1 MSSLH
6 RRTWLFALIA
16 SLVAELAGQCPDPP
30 TPPAGFPIA
39 VVSDQLVT
47 FTDQLRTRAD
57 LRHPAVAP
65 GPCGWPLLIAV
76 HGFPGTKAGPV
87 GAQAAALAQL
97 GYCVVTYDV
106 RGQGSAIALNPGRGT
121 TLMALEE
128 WIDLF
133 EIIEWAA
140 AAHPGLVDLGRVG
153 VLGISQGG
161 AHAWAAAAW
170 SGRTPPP
177 NARRSAP
184 FPVVRVAA
192 PTVMVPSHS
201 DAATQDGTAF
211 INAWANL
218 AYAPP
223 GPMAVLDSSLQATM
237 RAYMQ
242 ADDPAGMH
250 AWMRSDPGR
259 DFQHLLTSSTTA
271 VFTTMAW
278 HDESM
283 APNSALR
290 ALASMPA
297 TTPKRAFLTTGLH
310 GTPTNTYEAAR
321 ADRLRE
327 AWFARFLKGSAEPVE
342 LGPPVLSALLPAN
355 RADYLQSAALWR
367 HRADADLALSSA
379 TPTTYYL
386 RQGAA
391 LSTAAPSSNEPPE
404 AVLHSV
410 PAGYDLNS
418 WRADGAGQNLS
429 LALSRI
435 PLSSHA
441 YLTAPFAVDTEL
453 AGIPRLLLEVTPN
466 HTRFQLT
473 ARLEVVPPTGTPQV
487 IAQGG
492 VGVRQSLGPAPA
504 SVAIELSATACVIP
518 VGGRLRL
525 SVRNHSLVIP
535 AATEIF
541 RYMPFF
547 VSSRVDLEHR
557 LGAASRLLLPLR
569 GTPSLDLTTT
579 ATEIALPTPLPIAL
593 RVQSSA
599 SRAGLPY
606 VLLASLL
613 GQGPPLP
620 LPGGDLLYLQLDGFS
635 FELLGL
641 AGSPLLPGFAGSLDA
656 NGRASASLQLN
667 LLAPLPLELS
677 GWNLHLAPLAI
688 ESGVLRAGAS
698 RELRFR

>member
-1 MSSLH
+1 MPSPTRHLAP
-6 RRTWLFALIA
+6 LALA
-16 SLVAELAGQCPDPP
+16 LSLVANLAAQCPDPP
-30 TPPAGFPIA
+30 TPPAGFPLT

-47 FTDQLRTRAD
+47 YTDLYRTRAD
-57 LRHPAVAP
+57 LRYPSVAP

-76 HGFPGTKAGPV
+76 HGFPGSKAGPV
-87 GAQAAALAQL
+87 GTQAASLAQL

-121 TLMALEE
+121 TLMALSE

-133 EIIEWAA
+133 EMIEWVAA
-140 AAHPGLVDLGRVG
+140 ARPGLVDLARVG

-201 DAATQDGTAF
+201 DAATQDGHAI

-218 AYAPP
+218 AFAPP
-223 GPMAVLDSSLQATM
+223 GPMAVLDSALQATM
-237 RAYMQ
+237 RTFLH

-250 AWMRSDPGR
+250 AWMRNDPGR
-259 DFQHLLTSSTTA
+259 DFQHLLASSTTA
-271 VFTTMAW
+271 VFATMAW
-278 HDESM
+278 HDEAM
-283 APNSALR
+283 APNAALR
-290 ALASMPA
+290 ALAAMPA

-310 GTPTNTYEAAR
+310 GTPTNGYESAR

-327 AWFARFLKGSAEPVE
+327 AWLARFLKGSAEPVE

-355 RADYLQSAALWR
+355 RDDYLASTSLWR
-367 HRADADLALSSA
+367 HRSDADFALSS
-379 TPTTYYL
+379 TPTTFYL
-386 RQGAA
+386 RQGAL
-391 LSTAAPSSNEPPE
+391 LSTSEPSANEPPE
-404 AVLHSV
+404 SV
-410 PAGYDLNS
+410 QHNVPTGYDLNA
-418 WRADGAGQNLS
+418 WRADGAGQNLA

-453 AGIPRLLLEVTPN
+453 AGIPRLELEVTPN
-466 HTRFQLT
+466 HTRFQLN
-473 ARLEVVPPTGTPQV
+473 ARLEIVPPTGTPQV

-492 VGVRQSLGPAPA
+492 LGVRQAGNPTPTTI
-504 SVAIELSATACVIP
+504 AIELSATACVVP
-518 VGGRLRL
+518 AGARLRL

-535 AATEIF
+535 SAAETF
-541 RYMPFF
+541 RYLPFF
-547 VSSRVDLEHR
+547 ASSRVDLEHKP
-557 LGAASRLLLPLR
+557 GATSRLLLPLR
-569 GTPSLDLTTT
+569 GAPKLDLATA

-593 RVQSSA
+593 QLRSSP
-599 SRAGLPY
+599 SRAGAPY
-606 VLLASLL
+606 VLLSSLL
-613 GQGPPLP
+613 GQGPALALP
-620 LPGGDLLYLQLDGFS
+620 SGDLLHLQLDAFS
-635 FELLGL
+635 LELLGL
-641 AGSPLLPGFAGSLDA
+641 AGSALLPGFAGVLDA
-656 NGRASASLQLN
+656 SGRASASLHLD

-677 GWNLHLAPLAI
+677 GQHLHLAPLAL
-688 ESGVLRAGAS
+688 ENGVLRAGAPL
-698 RELRFR
+698 ELLFR